1 LNKSRF
7 QVLDSLL
14 KLRQTCLIPELVN
27 MENNTLQESI
37 KLKYLEENIDDMIIS
52 GHNVLIFSQFTG
64 FLKYIKNIFDTKNIT
79 YNYIDGQVKSLERK
93 RLVDDFNNGET
104 KVFLISLKA
113 GGTGLN
119 LTKADYVIHMDPW
132 WNPSVEN
139 QATDRAHRM

>member
-1 LNKSRF
+1 
-7 QVLDSLL
+7 
-14 KLRQTCLIPELVN
+14 